1 MSFKEPTEEAEY
13 AAAVAA
19 AAFAISSL
27 EPGITDQRKPEL
39 GPGPQFSLPRIISGI
54 VDRIAAAAEPGE
66 ASDKYAGE
74 SLQGKY
80 NIYRYPYMQ
89 VY

>member
-19 AAFAISSL
+19 AAFAITSL
-27 EPGITDQRKPEL
+27 ESDNTDQRTPDVGL
-39 GPGPQFSLPRIISGI
+39 QFSLPRIISGI

-66 ASDKYAGE
+66 ALKRNSGK
-74 SLQGKY
+74 SLPGKF
-80 NIYRYPYMQ
+80 NKLVFPDNSIS
-89 VY
+89 